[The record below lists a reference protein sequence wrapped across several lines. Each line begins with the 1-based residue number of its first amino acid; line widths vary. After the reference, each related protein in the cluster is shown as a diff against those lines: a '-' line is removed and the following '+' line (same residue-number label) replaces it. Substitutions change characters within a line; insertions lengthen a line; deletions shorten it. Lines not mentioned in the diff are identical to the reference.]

1 MTVAFRVGL
10 VLLSVAVLQRGVLSQ
25 IRIAGVSV
33 DLFLLV
39 AVAAGIAAGPERGAV
54 IGFFSGLTL
63 DLLVAT
69 PLGLSALVYCLAGFS
84 AGRLHGT
91 TVRSS
96 RRLTAGLV
104 LAVSAAAV
112 GGYAVLGELLGQEG
126 AVGPRL
132 AAVLV
137 VVPVTTTVL
146 APVGLRVLRWAVR
159 DERDLRPALR

>member
-10 VLLSVAVLQRGVLSQ
+10 VLLSVAVLQRGVFSQ
-25 IRIAGVSV
+25 LRIAGVSA

-39 AVAAGIAAGPERGAV
+39 AVAAGITAGPERGAV
-54 IGFFSGLTL
+54 IGFFSGLAL

-69 PLGLSALVYCLAGFS
+69 PLGLSALVYCLAGFA

-96 RRLTAGLV
+96 RWLTAGLV
-104 LAVSAAAV
+104 LAVSVAAV

-137 VVPVTTTVL
+137 VVPAANVVL
-146 APVGLRVLRWAVR
+146 APVALRVLRWAVR

>member
-1 MTVAFRVGL
+1 
-10 VLLSVAVLQRGVLSQ
+10 
-25 IRIAGVSV
+25 
-33 DLFLLV
+33 
-39 AVAAGIAAGPERGAV
+39 
-54 IGFFSGLTL
+54 
-63 DLLVAT
+63 
-69 PLGLSALVYCLAGFS
+69 
-84 AGRLHGT
+84 
-91 TVRSS
+91 
-96 RRLTAGLV
+96 
-104 LAVSAAAV
+104 V